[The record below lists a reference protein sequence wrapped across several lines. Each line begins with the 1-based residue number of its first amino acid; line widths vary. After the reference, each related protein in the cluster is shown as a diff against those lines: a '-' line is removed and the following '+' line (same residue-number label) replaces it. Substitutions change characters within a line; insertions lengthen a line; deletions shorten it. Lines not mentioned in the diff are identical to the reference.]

1 VPLGLT
7 ATTMKIADFFND
19 HYFAHGHT
27 YEAHPMTLAPAVAAI
42 NEMKRLDLINRSVTL
57 GNYMEPKLLAL
68 KEKHPSVGDVRGIG
82 LFRAVELVKNRK
94 TKESFNTKED
104 KVAGKP
110 LLVDKITAEMMK
122 NGVYLQAW
130 ISHFVIAPPLIIT
143 KEEIDFAINVLDN
156 ALNIADENL

>member
-1 VPLGLT
+1 
-7 ATTMKIADFFND
+7 
-19 HYFAHGHT
+19 
-27 YEAHPMTLAPAVAAI
+27 
-42 NEMKRLDLINRSVTL
+42 
-57 GNYMEPKLLAL
+57 
-68 KEKHPSVGDVRGIG
+68 
-82 LFRAVELVKNRK
+82 
-94 TKESFNTKED
+94 
-104 KVAGKP
+104 